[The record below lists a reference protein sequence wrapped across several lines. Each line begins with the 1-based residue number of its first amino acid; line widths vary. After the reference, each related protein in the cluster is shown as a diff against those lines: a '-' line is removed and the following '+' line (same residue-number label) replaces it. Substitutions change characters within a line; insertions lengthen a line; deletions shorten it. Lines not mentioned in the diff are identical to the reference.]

1 MSDNTIARFL
11 WPIGPISS
19 SKGISM
25 QVWVADLHEQVVLQ
39 NTKLSG
45 FNADNQE
52 YERREIKYA

>member
-1 MSDNTIARFL
+1 MSDNPITRFL
-11 WPIGPISS
+11 WPKGPISS

-25 QVWVADLHEQVVLQ
+25 QVRVANIHEQVVLQ

-45 FNADNQE
+45 FKADNQE